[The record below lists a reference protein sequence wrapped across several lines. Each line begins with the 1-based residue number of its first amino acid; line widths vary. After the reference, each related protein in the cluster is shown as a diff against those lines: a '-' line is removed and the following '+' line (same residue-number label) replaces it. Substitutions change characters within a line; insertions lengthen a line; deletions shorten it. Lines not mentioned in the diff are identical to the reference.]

1 MYGHMLSQGERMMLL
16 LNKGLIF
23 LAVFVQVVFNITLS
37 CCAWSGKKGK
47 VLLAL
52 NSYLGAKDGV

>member
-1 MYGHMLSQGERMMLL
+1 MMLL